1 MFLEAKILR
10 KTFGGLNAAF
20 AFDMHVE
27 NGEIVGGERAA

>member
-10 KTFGGLNAAF
+10 KTFGGLNAVF

-27 NGEIVGGERAA
+27 KAR